1 MAPYN
6 PPSAHYAHINVS
18 QFSPDFIWSLIGTNK
33 KGFYDLTKKLNL
45 RYIWYNED
53 QQRIELWGPY
63 EAFINGAVNAVNKVL
78 DSQNL
83 T

>member
-6 PPSAHYAHINVS
+6 PPNAHYAHINVS
-18 QFSPDFIWSLIGTNK
+18 DYSPDFIWSIIGSDK
-33 KGFYDLTKKLNL
+33 KGFYELTAKLNL

-53 QQRIELWGPY
+53 KNIIELWGPFH
-63 EAFINGAVNAVNKVL
+63 AFVDGAVDAVNQL
-78 DSQNL
+78 LITQNL

>member
-18 QFSPDFIWSLIGTNK
+18 DYSPDFIWSIIGTNK
-33 KGFYDLTKKLNL
+33 KGFYDLTKQLNL

-53 QQRIELWGPY
+53 ENIIELWGSY
-63 EAFINGAVNAVNKVL
+63 QAFVDGAVDAVKQL
-78 DSQNL
+78 LISRNL